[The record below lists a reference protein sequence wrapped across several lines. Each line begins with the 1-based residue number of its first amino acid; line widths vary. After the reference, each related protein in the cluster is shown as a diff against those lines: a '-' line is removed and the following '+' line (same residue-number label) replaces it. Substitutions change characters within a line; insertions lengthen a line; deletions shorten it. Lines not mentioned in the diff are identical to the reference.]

1 MLPVFDDLTITITAT
16 EPPAQGANVTV
27 SYANATTTGA
37 FSLAAVAAQVDALKL
52 ALQQSDPVRE
62 DLCGAGAALFLS
74 LIHISEPTRPY

>member
-37 FSLAAVAAQVDALKL
+37 FSLAAVAAQVDA
-52 ALQQSDPVRE
+52 
-62 DLCGAGAALFLS
+62 
-74 LIHISEPTRPY
+74 